1 MYKNQESNKEHIF
14 IEHIRKHLWEMD
26 LDDKR
31 VYCKICNKP
40 IDEIVFDET
49 KDKIWI
55 AEGVYELGQ
64 SYIDRNGRN
73 FKMVLTKRDK
83 MTYKRTVKCYQCEY
97 EKTRKCESCDDNYSN
112 LKLKDKFKYTLVK
125 KG

>member
-73 FKMVLTKRDK
+73 FKMVLTK
-83 MTYKRTVKCYQCEY
+83 
-97 EKTRKCESCDDNYSN
+97 
-112 LKLKDKFKYTLVK
+112 
-125 KG
+125 